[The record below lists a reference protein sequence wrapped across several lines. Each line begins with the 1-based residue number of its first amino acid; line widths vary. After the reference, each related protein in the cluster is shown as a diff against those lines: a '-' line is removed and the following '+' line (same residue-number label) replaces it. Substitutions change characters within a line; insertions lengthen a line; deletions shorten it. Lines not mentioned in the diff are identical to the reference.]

1 MNRNWADAERDRDV
15 CARAEQKLSRCRER
29 GVCACWT
36 ETEQTRRE
44 RERGVCACW
53 TETEQMQRERCVR
66 VLNRNWADAER
77 DVCARAEQKLSR
89 RGEREREVCARAEQK
104 LSRCRERCVCA
115 CWTET
120 EQMQRERCVRVL
132 GKQDLAVGSTGDS
145 LRLNKV
151 RAVRYDDIFRNM
163 KIKQQT
169 YMHAPSLC
177 LWEKRAFSFLPSLN
191 DYINTLICVRISV
204 FASILINTAI

>member
-1 MNRNWADAERDRDV
+1 MNRNWADAERDREV

-53 TETEQMQRERCVR
+53 TETEQMQREMCVC
-66 VLNRNWADAER
+66 VLNRNWADA
-77 DVCARAEQKLSR
+77 
-89 RGEREREVCARAEQK
+89 EREVCARAEQK
-104 LSRCRERCVCA
+104 LSRCRERCVCACWTETEQMQRERCVRVLNRNWADAERERGVCA

-151 RAVRYDDIFRNM
+151 RAVRYDDIYRNM

-177 LWEKRAFSFLPSLN
+177 LCERSAPFLFCRLWT
-191 DYINTLICVRISV
+191 IT
-204 FASILINTAI
+204 